1 MLSLDGKRILLYG
14 VDAPVRGQ
22 PCYAGT
28 KTWDCATASAK
39 TLLNLVGDQEI
50 TCEQR
55 RIDQFGRV
63 FAICKAGEVDIN
75 RALVEA
81 GMAVALPKETTD
93 YVAAEAAGQG
103 QRHRRVAGS
112 LHGARRLSR
121 NAGRPP
127 ARAVSADSMTFRLF
141 GSELASRDYFPL
153 LRWMIFTG
161 VTLFGFAIAWR
172 YSLFQLMTAQDRSG
186 ISVFI
191 CILYVAISGHCLA
204 CVVAVSR
211 EINTAHR
218 VRDRVMN
225 GVNAYRTEGRRVVTD
240 DGATLPAGRITDYI
254 RNLVVKAEKQGRERR
269 LDQTLLLRGL
279 ADKLRSPMQ
288 FGAFAGDALLKLG
301 LLGTIVGFIL
311 MLLPL
316 ATLENFDAASMKSS
330 MKVMSGGMA
339 VAMYTTL
346 AGLVGSVLV
355 KAQYYIL
362 DNASAYLFDVTT
374 DLTEVFVVSTLER
387 EAHGG
392 V

>member
-1 MLSLDGKRILLYG
+1 
-14 VDAPVRGQ
+14 
-22 PCYAGT
+22 
-28 KTWDCATASAK
+28 
-39 TLLNLVGDQEI
+39 
-50 TCEQR
+50 
-55 RIDQFGRV
+55 
-63 FAICKAGEVDIN
+63 
-75 RALVEA
+75 
-81 GMAVALPKETTD
+81 MAV
-93 YVAAEAAGQG
+93 
-103 QRHRRVAGS
+103 
-112 LHGARRLSR
+112 
-121 NAGRPP
+121 
-127 ARAVSADSMTFRLF
+127 RLF
-141 GSELASRDYFPL
+141 VSELAARDYFPL

-161 VTLFGFAIAWR
+161 VTLFVFEIAWR
-172 YSLFQLMTAQDRSG
+172 YRLFQLMTAQDQSG

-191 CILYVAISGHCLA
+191 CILYVAISAHCFA
-204 CVVAVSR
+204 AIITISR

-225 GVNAYRTEGRRVVTD
+225 GVNAYRIEGRQVVTD
-240 DGATLPAGRITDYI
+240 DGGALPVGRVTDYI

-288 FGAFAGDALLKLG
+288 FGAFAGDGLLKLG

-316 ATLENFDAASMKSS
+316 GTLDNFDPASMKSS

-346 AGLVGSVLV
+346 AGLVGSILV

-362 DNASAYLFDVTT
+362 DNASAYLFDVTI

-387 EAHGG
+387 EANGR

>member
-1 MLSLDGKRILLYG
+1 MS
-14 VDAPVRGQ
+14 
-22 PCYAGT
+22 
-28 KTWDCATASAK
+28 
-39 TLLNLVGDQEI
+39 
-50 TCEQR
+50 
-55 RIDQFGRV
+55 
-63 FAICKAGEVDIN
+63 
-75 RALVEA
+75 
-81 GMAVALPKETTD
+81 
-93 YVAAEAAGQG
+93 
-103 QRHRRVAGS
+103 
-112 LHGARRLSR
+112 
-121 NAGRPP
+121 
-127 ARAVSADSMTFRLF
+127 FRLWR
-141 GSELASRDYFPL
+141 SELAIRDYFPL

-161 VTLFGFAIAWR
+161 VTLFGFAIAWHYR
-172 YSLFQLMTAQDRSG
+172 LFQLMTAQDQSG
-186 ISVFI
+186 ISLFI
-191 CILYVAISGHCLA
+191 CILYVAISMHCLV
-204 CVVAVSR
+204 CIVAVSR

-218 VRDRVMN
+218 VRERVMS
-225 GVNAYRTEGRRVVTD
+225 GVNAYRTDGRQVVTD
-240 DGATLPAGRITDYI
+240 DGAALPAGRITEYI

-346 AGLVGSVLV
+346 AGLVGSILV

-387 EAHGG
+387 EAHGRL
-392 V
+392 

>member
-1 MLSLDGKRILLYG
+1 M
-14 VDAPVRGQ
+14 
-22 PCYAGT
+22 
-28 KTWDCATASAK
+28 
-39 TLLNLVGDQEI
+39 TL
-50 TCEQR
+50 
-55 RIDQFGRV
+55 
-63 FAICKAGEVDIN
+63 
-75 RALVEA
+75 
-81 GMAVALPKETTD
+81 
-93 YVAAEAAGQG
+93 
-103 QRHRRVAGS
+103 
-112 LHGARRLSR
+112 
-121 NAGRPP
+121 
-127 ARAVSADSMTFRLF
+127 RLF
-141 GSELASRDYFPL
+141 GSKLASRDYFPL

-161 VTLFGFAIAWR
+161 VTLFGFAIALR
-172 YSLFQLMTAQDRSG
+172 YRLFQLMTAQDQSG
-186 ISVFI
+186 ISLFI
-191 CILYVAISGHCLA
+191 CLLYVAISGHCL
-204 CVVAVSR
+204 VSIIVVSR

-225 GVNAYRTEGRRVVTD
+225 GVTAYRAEGRRVVTD
-240 DGATLPAGRITDYI
+240 DGAPLPAGRITDYI

-346 AGLVGSVLV
+346 AGLVGSILV

-362 DNASAYLFDVTT
+362 DNASAYLFDITT
-374 DLTEVFVVSTLER
+374 DLTEVFVVSALER
-387 EAHGG
+387 EAHGR

>member
-1 MLSLDGKRILLYG
+1 M
-14 VDAPVRGQ
+14 
-22 PCYAGT
+22 
-28 KTWDCATASAK
+28 
-39 TLLNLVGDQEI
+39 TL
-50 TCEQR
+50 
-55 RIDQFGRV
+55 RV
-63 FAICKAGEVDIN
+63 
-75 RALVEA
+75 
-81 GMAVALPKETTD
+81 
-93 YVAAEAAGQG
+93 
-103 QRHRRVAGS
+103 
-112 LHGARRLSR
+112 
-121 NAGRPP
+121 
-127 ARAVSADSMTFRLF
+127 F

-153 LRWMIFTG
+153 LRWMLFTG
-161 VTLFGFAIAWR
+161 VTLFGFAMAWR
-172 YSLFQLMTAQDRSG
+172 YHLFQLMTAQDQSG
-186 ISVFI
+186 ISLFI
-191 CILYVAISGHCLA
+191 CLLYIAISAHCLA
-204 CVVAVSR
+204 CIIAVSR

-225 GVNAYRTEGRRVVTD
+225 GVTAYRAEGRRVVTD
-240 DGATLPAGRITDYI
+240 DGAPLPAGRITDYI
-254 RNLVVKAEKQGRERR
+254 RNLVLKADKQGRERR

-311 MLLPL
+311 MLFPL
-316 ATLENFDAASMKSS
+316 ATIENFDAASMKSS

-346 AGLVGSVLV
+346 AGLVGSILV

>member
-1 MLSLDGKRILLYG
+1 
-14 VDAPVRGQ
+14 
-22 PCYAGT
+22 
-28 KTWDCATASAK
+28 
-39 TLLNLVGDQEI
+39 
-50 TCEQR
+50 
-55 RIDQFGRV
+55 
-63 FAICKAGEVDIN
+63 
-75 RALVEA
+75 
-81 GMAVALPKETTD
+81 
-93 YVAAEAAGQG
+93 
-103 QRHRRVAGS
+103 
-112 LHGARRLSR
+112 
-121 NAGRPP
+121 
-127 ARAVSADSMTFRLF
+127 VSADNMTFRLF

-161 VTLFGFAIAWR
+161 VTLFGFAIAWH
-172 YSLFQLMTAQDRSG
+172 YGLLQLMTAQDRSG
-186 ISVFI
+186 ISLFI
-191 CILYVAISGHCLA
+191 CILYVVISSHCLA
-204 CVVAVSR
+204 CIIGISR

-218 VRDRVMN
+218 VRDRVAN
-225 GVNAYRTEGRRVVTD
+225 GVTAYRTEGRRVITN
-240 DGATLPAGRITDYI
+240 DGIALPTGRITDYI

-288 FGAFAGDALLKLG
+288 LGAFAGDALLKLG

-316 ATLENFDAASMKSS
+316 ASLENFDPTSMKSS
-330 MKVMSGGMA
+330 MKVMSSGMA

-346 AGLVGSVLV
+346 AGLVGSILV

-387 EAHGG
+387 GAHGG

>member
-1 MLSLDGKRILLYG
+1 MS
-14 VDAPVRGQ
+14 
-22 PCYAGT
+22 
-28 KTWDCATASAK
+28 
-39 TLLNLVGDQEI
+39 
-50 TCEQR
+50 
-55 RIDQFGRV
+55 IDSV
-63 FAICKAGEVDIN
+63 
-75 RALVEA
+75 
-81 GMAVALPKETTD
+81 
-93 YVAAEAAGQG
+93 
-103 QRHRRVAGS
+103 
-112 LHGARRLSR
+112 
-121 NAGRPP
+121 
-127 ARAVSADSMTFRLF
+127 TFRLF

-161 VTLFGFAIAWR
+161 VTVFGFAIAWR
-172 YSLFQLMTAQDRSG
+172 YRLFQLMTAQDRSG

-191 CILYVAISGHCLA
+191 CILYIAISGHCLA
-204 CVVAVSR
+204 CILAISR

-218 VRDRVMN
+218 VRERVTN
-225 GVNAYRTEGRRVVTD
+225 GVATYRTDGTRVVTA
-240 DGATLPAGRITDYI
+240 DGAALPAGRVTDYI
-254 RNLVVKAEKQGRERR
+254 RNLVTKAEQQGRERR

-279 ADKLRSPMQ
+279 ADKLRAPMQ

-316 ATLENFDAASMKSS
+316 ATLDNFDATSMKSS

-346 AGLVGSVLV
+346 AGLVGSILV

-362 DNASAYLFDVTT
+362 DSASAYLFDITT
-374 DLTEVFVVSTLER
+374 DLTEVFVVSSLER

>member
-1 MLSLDGKRILLYG
+1 M
-14 VDAPVRGQ
+14 
-22 PCYAGT
+22 
-28 KTWDCATASAK
+28 
-39 TLLNLVGDQEI
+39 TL
-50 TCEQR
+50 
-55 RIDQFGRV
+55 
-63 FAICKAGEVDIN
+63 
-75 RALVEA
+75 
-81 GMAVALPKETTD
+81 
-93 YVAAEAAGQG
+93 
-103 QRHRRVAGS
+103 
-112 LHGARRLSR
+112 
-121 NAGRPP
+121 
-127 ARAVSADSMTFRLF
+127 RLF

-172 YSLFQLMTAQDRSG
+172 YSLFQLMMAQDRSG

-204 CVVAVSR
+204 SIIGISR

-218 VRDRVMN
+218 VRDRVIN
-225 GVNAYRTEGRRVVTD
+225 GVTAYRTEGRRVVTD
-240 DGATLPAGRITDYI
+240 DGAALPVGRVTDYI

-288 FGAFAGDALLKLG
+288 FGAFAADALLKLG

-330 MKVMSGGMA
+330 MKIMSGGMA

-346 AGLVGSVLV
+346 AGLVGSILV

-387 EAHGG
+387 EAHGR

>member
-1 MLSLDGKRILLYG
+1 MS
-14 VDAPVRGQ
+14 
-22 PCYAGT
+22 
-28 KTWDCATASAK
+28 
-39 TLLNLVGDQEI
+39 
-50 TCEQR
+50 
-55 RIDQFGRV
+55 
-63 FAICKAGEVDIN
+63 
-75 RALVEA
+75 
-81 GMAVALPKETTD
+81 
-93 YVAAEAAGQG
+93 
-103 QRHRRVAGS
+103 
-112 LHGARRLSR
+112 
-121 NAGRPP
+121 
-127 ARAVSADSMTFRLF
+127 FRLF
-141 GSELASRDYFPL
+141 GSEIAARDYFPL

-161 VTLFGFAIAWR
+161 VTLFGFAIAWHYR
-172 YSLFQLMTAQDRSG
+172 LFQLMIAQDQSG
-186 ISVFI
+186 ISLFI
-191 CILYVAISGHCLA
+191 CILYVVISAHCFV
-204 CVVAVSR
+204 CIISVSR

-218 VRDRVMN
+218 VREQVMN
-225 GVNAYRTEGRRVVTD
+225 GVGGYRTDGRQVVTD
-240 DGATLPAGRITDYI
+240 DGAALPTGRITDYI

-311 MLLPL
+311 MLFPL
-316 ATLENFDAASMKSS
+316 ASLDNFDVASMKSS

-346 AGLVGSVLV
+346 AGLVGSILV

-387 EAHGG
+387 EAHGR

>member
-1 MLSLDGKRILLYG
+1 MRIR
-14 VDAPVRGQ
+14 PF
-22 PCYAGT
+22 AG
-28 KTWDCATASAK
+28 DTA
-39 TLLNLVGDQEI
+39 V
-50 TCEQR
+50 
-55 RIDQFGRV
+55 
-63 FAICKAGEVDIN
+63 
-75 RALVEA
+75 
-81 GMAVALPKETTD
+81 
-93 YVAAEAAGQG
+93 
-103 QRHRRVAGS
+103 
-112 LHGARRLSR
+112 
-121 NAGRPP
+121 
-127 ARAVSADSMTFRLF
+127 
-141 GSELASRDYFPL
+141 RDYFPL

-161 VTLFGFAIAWR
+161 VTLFGFALAWH
-172 YSLFQLMTAQDRSG
+172 YGLFQLMAAQDRSG

-204 CVVAVSR
+204 SIIAVSR

-218 VRDRVMN
+218 VREQVMN
-225 GVNAYRTEGRRVVTD
+225 GVKSYRIEGRRVVTNN
-240 DGATLPAGRITDYI
+240 GATLPAGRVTDYI
-254 RNLVVKAEKQGRERR
+254 RNLVVKAEKQGGGRR

-279 ADKLRSPMQ
+279 ADKLRAPMQ

-311 MLLPL
+311 MLLPIASL
-316 ATLENFDAASMKSS
+316 DNFEPTSMKSS

-346 AGLVGSVLV
+346 AGLVGSILV

-374 DLTEVFVVSTLER
+374 DLTEVFVVSAFER

>member
-1 MLSLDGKRILLYG
+1 MRI
-14 VDAPVRGQ
+14 
-22 PCYAGT
+22 
-28 KTWDCATASAK
+28 
-39 TLLNLVGDQEI
+39 
-50 TCEQR
+50 
-55 RIDQFGRV
+55 
-63 FAICKAGEVDIN
+63 
-75 RALVEA
+75 
-81 GMAVALPKETTD
+81 
-93 YVAAEAAGQG
+93 
-103 QRHRRVAGS
+103 
-112 LHGARRLSR
+112 
-121 NAGRPP
+121 
-127 ARAVSADSMTFRLF
+127 RLF
-141 GSELASRDYFPL
+141 AGDTAVRDYFPL

-161 VTLFGFAIAWR
+161 VTLFGFALAWH
-172 YSLFQLMTAQDRSG
+172 YGLFQLMAAQDRSG

-204 CVVAVSR
+204 SIIAVSR

-218 VRDRVMN
+218 VREQVMN
-225 GVNAYRTEGRRVVTD
+225 GVKSYRIEGRRVVTNN
-240 DGATLPAGRITDYI
+240 GTTLPAGRVTDYI
-254 RNLVVKAEKQGRERR
+254 RNLVVKAEKQGGGRR

-279 ADKLRSPMQ
+279 ADKLRAPMQ

-311 MLLPL
+311 MLLPIASL
-316 ATLENFDAASMKSS
+316 DNFEPTSIKSS

-346 AGLVGSVLV
+346 AGLVGSILV

-374 DLTEVFVVSTLER
+374 DLTEVFVVSALER

>member
-1 MLSLDGKRILLYG
+1 
-14 VDAPVRGQ
+14 
-22 PCYAGT
+22 
-28 KTWDCATASAK
+28 
-39 TLLNLVGDQEI
+39 
-50 TCEQR
+50 
-55 RIDQFGRV
+55 
-63 FAICKAGEVDIN
+63 
-75 RALVEA
+75 
-81 GMAVALPKETTD
+81 
-93 YVAAEAAGQG
+93 
-103 QRHRRVAGS
+103 
-112 LHGARRLSR
+112 
-121 NAGRPP
+121 
-127 ARAVSADSMTFRLF
+127 VSAASMRLRLF
-141 GSELASRDYFPL
+141 GSELAASDYFPL

-172 YSLFQLMTAQDRSG
+172 YRLFQLMTAQDQSG
-186 ISVFI
+186 ISVLI
-191 CILYVAISGHCLA
+191 CLLYIAISGHCLA
-204 CVVAVSR
+204 SVIAVSR

-225 GVNAYRTEGRRVVTD
+225 GVTVYRAEGRRVVTD
-240 DGATLPAGRITDYI
+240 DGMPLPAGRITDYI

-288 FGAFAGDALLKLG
+288 FGSFAGDALLKLG

-346 AGLVGSVLV
+346 AGLVGSILV

-387 EAHGG
+387 GAHGG

>member
-1 MLSLDGKRILLYG
+1 VSIEGM
-14 VDAPVRGQ
+14 
-22 PCYAGT
+22 
-28 KTWDCATASAK
+28 
-39 TLLNLVGDQEI
+39 TL
-50 TCEQR
+50 
-55 RIDQFGRV
+55 
-63 FAICKAGEVDIN
+63 
-75 RALVEA
+75 
-81 GMAVALPKETTD
+81 
-93 YVAAEAAGQG
+93 
-103 QRHRRVAGS
+103 H
-112 LHGARRLSR
+112 
-121 NAGRPP
+121 
-127 ARAVSADSMTFRLF
+127 LF

-172 YSLFQLMTAQDRSG
+172 HGLFQLMTAQDRSG
-186 ISVFI
+186 ISLFI
-191 CILYVAISGHCLA
+191 CILYIAISGHCLA
-204 CVVAVSR
+204 CIVGISR

-218 VRDRVMN
+218 VRERVAN
-225 GVNAYRTEGRRVVTD
+225 GVSAYRTQGRRVVTD
-240 DGATLPAGRITDYI
+240 DGAALPTGRITDYI

-288 FGAFAGDALLKLG
+288 FGAFAGEALLKLG

-346 AGLVGSVLV
+346 AGLVGSILV

-374 DLTEVFVVSTLER
+374 DLTEVFVISTLER